1 MSTPHRLGF
10 ILLATVF
17 QLAALA
23 QPTPYAWSGPTRD
36 GGTLAERFPAP
47 SGFSRDFT
55 QHPFAVWLR
64 GLPLRAGV
72 PDVTLFDGRLK
83 SYQEAHLAVVAIDTG
98 RRDLQQCADAV
109 MRLRA
114 EYLWS
119 SDRRDEISFNFTSGD
134 AARWS
139 AWQSG
144 LRPKINGNKVRWVNS
159 AGDDDSYNNFRRYLN
174 IVFSYAGSHSL
185 ARELKPV
192 ADPRKIQPGDVFIM
206 GGFPGHAVIVLDV
219 VENAAGERMF
229 IVGQSYMPAQDIH
242 VLKNPK
248 ATGVWYPALADGT
261 LRTPEWTFQ
270 YTDLKRFANP

>member
-1 MSTPHRLGF
+1 MWLTRCFGF
-10 ILLATVF
+10 ILATT
-17 QLAALA
+17 LCHALLLA
-23 QPTPYAWSGPTRD
+23 QPTPYAWSGPARD

-47 SGFSRDFT
+47 TGFSRNINQT
-55 QHPFAVWLR
+55 PFATWLR
-64 GLPLRAGV
+64 GLPLKAGV
-72 PDVTLFDGRLK
+72 PQVTLFDGRLK
-83 SYQEAHLAVVAIDTG
+83 NFQEAHLAVVAIDTG

-114 EYLWS
+114 EFLWS
-119 SDRRDEISFNFTSGD
+119 NDRRDEISFNFTSGD
-134 AARWS
+134 TARWS

-144 LRPKINGNKVRWVNS
+144 QRPKINGNKVRWVNNGS
-159 AGDDDSYNNFRRYLN
+159 NDASYKNFRRYLN

-192 ADPRKIQPGDVFIM
+192 ADPRRIQPGDVFIQ

-219 VENAAGERMF
+219 VENTAGERMF
-229 IVGQSYMPAQDIH
+229 MVGQSYMPAQDFH

-248 ATGVWYPALADGT
+248 ADGVWYPALADGT

-270 YTDLKRFANP
+270 YRDLKRFANP